1 MNFIPFEF
9 LLFLA
14 AFFPIYFILPKKFQ
28 KFALLIFNFYY
39 INFYK
44 VEFLYFILGISTL
57 FWLYNKWCWW
67 DKKILSSLF
76 FNKKSWDNK
85 IFLLKL
91 NCLNITIKEVISL
104 SLSNFIKS
112 ILNIQDNN
120 ISFPEEDYC
129 HVIQKGNY
137 LIKIFKGFLKT
148 NYSSCPHCNS
158 KNIVKNGSRERN
170 IKFIPF

>member
-57 FWLYNKWCWW
+57 FWLYNK
-67 DKKILSSLF
+67 
-76 FNKKSWDNK
+76 
-85 IFLLKL
+85 
-91 NCLNITIKEVISL
+91 
-104 SLSNFIKS
+104 NFQHK
-112 ILNIQDNN
+112 
-120 ISFPEEDYC
+120 Y
-129 HVIQKGNY
+129 
-137 LIKIFKGFLKT
+137 
-148 NYSSCPHCNS
+148 
-158 KNIVKNGSRERN
+158 
-170 IKFIPF
+170 